1 MYVKLS
7 QNNVKQS
14 DNNISTLAT
23 PTDQRTVIFLYS
35 VLQRLHVYQFIG
47 TKELNVY
54 ADITLKYFS
63 CTKSLLSL
71 VKIYIKCRSSSL
83 FLHLPASRHLLD
95 L

>member
-14 DNNISTLAT
+14 DYNISTLAT
-23 PTDQRTVIFLYS
+23 PTDQRTVIFLYG
-35 VLQRLHVYQFIG
+35 VLHVYQFIG

-71 VKIYIKCRSSSL
+71 VKIYIKC
-83 FLHLPASRHLLD
+83 
-95 L
+95 

>member
-14 DNNISTLAT
+14 DYNISTLAT
-23 PTDQRTVIFLYS
+23 PTDQRTVIFLYG

-47 TKELNVY
+47 TKELNFY

-71 VKIYIKCRSSSL
+71 VKIYIKC
-83 FLHLPASRHLLD
+83 
-95 L
+95 